1 MGAGQ
6 PYCTAARA
14 ARHTRAAVWPC
25 RKWLHR
31 AMVGPGRPCDRGLV
45 AAGDVLRDVVE
56 RTAVADHAGKSGA
69 GLERVRL
76 RDGRALVVKRVD
88 PEHDV
93 TLALT
98 GGGPSREYVLWRDG
112 VFDRLPPGVGHAV
125 VDGWVDGDSTVLVLR
140 DLGDRVLTW
149 DDRLSADQAARTMAA
164 VASLHRAFLGQA
176 PPGLAPLDLV
186 LTLFTPRRIRA
197 AKVDE
202 VELMRLALRGW
213 ELFADTVPADV
224 AEPVLALL
232 DDPAPLVAALQRA
245 PTTLLHGD
253 LATVNLALDGDDLV
267 LIDWAMSTA
276 GPGAV
281 DIARFVAGCSSVVD
295 ATREEI
301 IGWYR
306 AAAGSACDDR
316 TMHLGL
322 LSAMVWLGWNKALD
336 AVEHPDPATR
346 SREKADLDWWVRA
359 TRTALQSGAI

>member
-6 PYCTAARA
+6 PCCTAARA
-14 ARHTRAAVWPC
+14 ARHTRAAVLPC

-295 ATREEI
+295 ATREEV

>member
-1 MGAGQ
+1 
-6 PYCTAARA
+6 
-14 ARHTRAAVWPC
+14 
-25 RKWLHR
+25 
-31 AMVGPGRPCDRGLV
+31 MVGRRGPCHGVLV

-56 RTAVADHAGKSGA
+56 RTVVSDHVGKSGA

-88 PEHDV
+88 PRHDV
-93 TLALT
+93 TLAMT

-125 VDGWVDGDSTVLVLR
+125 VDGWVEGDGTVLVLR

-149 DDRLSADQAARTMAA
+149 DDRLSADQAARMMTA

-186 LTLFTPRRIRA
+186 VTLFTPRRIREA
-197 AKVDE
+197 AVD

-224 AEPVLALL
+224 AGPVLGLL
-232 DDPAPLVAALQRA
+232 DDPAPLVTALHNS
-245 PTTLLHGD
+245 PSTLAHGD
-253 LATVNLALDGDDLV
+253 LATVNMAFEGDDLV
-267 LIDWAMSTA
+267 LLDWAMATQ
-276 GPGAV
+276 GPGAL
-281 DIARFVAGCSSVVD
+281 DIARFVAGCSSVVE
-295 ATREEI
+295 ATREDL

-336 AVEHPDPATR
+336 AVEHPDPAIR
-346 SREKADLDWWVRA
+346 ARERTDLDWWVQA